1 MQKGKVAAQCG
12 HAAIAAYVKGMKHA
26 PKMVKRWMTFGGTKI
41 TLRLDSQEELFA
53 IDKKAKDLRV
63 LTSIVRD
70 AGQTQ
75 VAPGSRT
82 VIAVGPAPQS
92 VLNKIT
98 GHLKLY

>member
-1 MQKGKVAAQCG
+1 MKVLTHSQRLCHYNTPVLGQGK
-12 HAAIAAYVKGMKHA
+12 IAV
-26 PKMVKRWMTFGGTKI
+26 RI
-41 TLRLDSQEELFA
+41 ESEEELLSLE
-53 IDKKAKDLRV
+53 KAARNADV

-82 VIAVGPAPQS
+82 VIAIGPAPKS
-92 VLNKIT
+92 TLDNIT